1 MIWSGRWDLN
11 PRQPA
16 WKAGTLPL
24 SYARPSLCQARLRHI
39 SARDKTSCDTA
50 FKKSSFIRHQHRF
63 SPNHRQ
69 YLSRRQHCLDWLRAR
84 TSSVWWAGKGSNL
97 GSHQA
102 ADLQSAPFVHLG
114 TCPSDL
120 HFRPQWN
127 FNPAGKSE
135 IQAASI
141 LIWQRMREV
150 TPCTAPQQVIDGW
163 LAEDDEDWPG
173 IESIRFY

>member
-1 MIWSGRWDLN
+1 MN

-24 SYARPSLCQARLRHI
+24 SYARPLLCQTRLIRHHKR
-39 SARDKTSCDTA
+39 SGHNTSCDTA
-50 FKKSSFIRHQHRF
+50 FKSSSFTPPPPPAIQSLAALIP
-63 SPNHRQ
+63 SPTPFG
-69 YLSRRQHCLDWLRAR
+69 LAPAR

-141 LIWQRMREV
+141 LTWQRMRV